1 MSITEGNARDRDG
14 RNSDGWGEE
23 EEKKRRGE
31 RIYTNRRKSR
41 RKMEWRGIEL
51 TLGEGRKKRKI
62 EWVNSR

>member
-1 MSITEGNARDRDG
+1 MSIREGNARDRDG
-14 RNSDGWGEE
+14 RNSDGWAEE
-23 EEKKRRGE
+23 EEKKQRGGE
-31 RIYTNRRKSR
+31 DLHKQSK